1 MLAAGFGTRL
11 APLTDTVP
19 KPLLPVRGTTA
30 LEVTLDRL
38 HRAGCEAVAVNLH
51 HLGGAIRERLGGS
64 FRDMPLVYSEE
75 AEVLGTL
82 GALAPL
88 RDFFTGCD
96 AAVLVNGDSLCRW
109 PIARLLRRHRR
120 RGAAATLLFTTAAEP
135 ALYGG
140 GVAIDRKGRV
150 VSFAPGDPEAEAAE
164 KVRRRVFAGAHV
176 LDPRLLARAPRRFSH
191 IVHDLYEPLLAE
203 GERLE
208 AVTTG
213 RPWYDLG
220 TPRRYRD
227 AAAEGGATPRWRRW
241 VGRTWA
247 AADARVDPAAHL
259 RRTVVESGAE
269 VAARARLRRTV
280 LLPGAGVGEGAILD
294 GCVVGFG
301 ARVPPGARVRR
312 RLIVRRSAGGTVPAG
327 SSVVADLVYVPL
339 DPQKAPEARAA
350 AG

>member
-1 MLAAGFGTRL
+1 
-11 APLTDTVP
+11 
-19 KPLLPVRGTTA
+19 
-30 LEVTLDRL
+30 
-38 HRAGCEAVAVNLH
+38 VAINLH
-51 HLGGAIRERLGGS
+51 HLGGAIRERLGTS

-88 RDFFTGCD
+88 RDFFTGCE
-96 AAVLVNGDSLCRW
+96 AALLINGDSLCRW
-109 PIARLLRRHRR
+109 PLPRLLRRHRR
-120 RGAAATLLFTTAAEP
+120 RGAAATLLFATAAEP

-150 VSFAPGDPEAEAAE
+150 VSFAPGDPAAEAAE

-208 AVTTG
+208 AVATG

-220 TPRRYRD
+220 TPRRFRD
-227 AAAEGGATPRWRRW
+227 AATEGGVTPRWRR
-241 VGRTWA
+241 GPRRTWTA
-247 AADARVDPAAHL
+247 AGARVDPSAHL
-259 RRTVVESGAE
+259 GRTVVEAGAA

-280 LLPGAGVGEGAILD
+280 LLPGARVGEGAILD

-301 ARVPPGARVRR
+301 AEVPAGARVRR
-312 RLIVRRSAGGTVPAG
+312 RLIARRSAGGTVPAG

-339 DPQKAPEARAA
+339 DPQEAPEARAA
-350 AG
+350 TG